1 MSDIEKTLHPGSR
14 TGLPDDLTYLIERYP
29 RDQWADHQNLGEM
42 AQFWLQRHDMFRELG
57 GMLRT
62 SVSDYREGR
71 LEAQPFAAFF
81 VRRLQFFLQQL
92 NGHHQIED
100 LHYFPVFTKAET
112 GLKRGFELLDSDHHV
127 IHEALERNAHRAN
140 EFLGKLQEG
149 RDAARHAADSYAND
163 TDDLIVMLTRHL
175 EDEEDLIIPVILD
188 RGEQSLGVM

>member
-149 RDAARHAADSYAND
+149 RDAARHAADAYAND